1 MNKKFYKCT
10 TILLCLSNL
19 ILVGVVIF
27 FNSEIGLVR
36 VSGEFG
42 SGYGFFYKKKD
53 MHRIFYID
61 PVGER
66 NLDRLSDEDFNELS
80 EYCAALSE
88 DNYWYKADCGPH
100 FIKEVKRREAIK
112 RVEIPEKI
120 KSPHRFRLLGES
132 EPYRNIPY
140 IMHFDGE
147 TVKGITNENGETE
160 EVYVSDEDED
170 NIDIKI
176 DWDAYFGKEVDEYS
190 K

>member
-1 MNKKFYKCT
+1 
-10 TILLCLSNL
+10 
-19 ILVGVVIF
+19 
-27 FNSEIGLVR
+27 
-36 VSGEFG
+36 
-42 SGYGFFYKKKD
+42 
-53 MHRIFYID
+53 MHRLVYFNL
-61 PVGER
+61 VGER
-66 NLDRLSDEDFNELS
+66 NSDRLSDEDFHELS
-80 EYCAALSE
+80 EYCAAASE
-88 DNYWYKADCGPH
+88 DNYRYQVDCGPH

-160 EVYVSDEDED
+160 EVYVADEDED